1 MTASNPLDVLVLLPL
16 ADEQRARLEAG
27 APHARYT
34 YVTPTSPL
42 DVGAPSAEQVAEAN
56 VIVGN
61 VSPAL
66 LGHAA
71 NVARAIDSDDIKRP
85 TTHMLLAGT
94 LEVLGASLAGVT
106 IERVEGA
113 TFFATLDVVNATG
126 EHHHIDARPSDA
138 VALAITCDEP
148 IFASRE
154 VLECAGSPD
163 FDAIEKDER
172 SREEA
177 KFHDFVEGLSPDDFK
192 APRQN

>member
-1 MTASNPLDVLVLLPL
+1 MVEMTLKNLI
-16 ADEQRARLEAG
+16 
-27 APHARYT
+27 
-34 YVTPTSPL
+34 
-42 DVGAPSAEQVAEAN
+42 VGGGPIPSA
-56 VIVGN
+56 IILK
-61 VSPAL
+61 PAP
-66 LGHAA
+66 
-71 NVARAIDSDDIKRP
+71 ISDDSDVEKLSDPADLAAVGTDIKRP

-138 VALAITCDEP
+138 VALAIICDEP

>member
-1 MTASNPLDVLVLLPL
+1 MVEMTLKNLI
-16 ADEQRARLEAG
+16 
-27 APHARYT
+27 
-34 YVTPTSPL
+34 
-42 DVGAPSAEQVAEAN
+42 VGGGPIPSAIILKPAPISDDSDVENLSDPADLAA
-56 VIVGN
+56 VGTEITLPIS
-61 VSPAL
+61 VGTAD
-66 LGHAA
+66 AA

-85 TTHMLLAGT
+85 TTHMLLAAT

-172 SREEA
+172 AREEA

>member
-1 MTASNPLDVLVLLPL
+1 MVEMTLKNLI
-16 ADEQRARLEAG
+16 
-27 APHARYT
+27 
-34 YVTPTSPL
+34 
-42 DVGAPSAEQVAEAN
+42 VGGGPIPSAIILKPAPVSDDSDVENLSDPADLAA
-56 VIVGN
+56 VGTEITLPIS
-61 VSPAL
+61 VGTAD
-66 LGHAA
+66 AA

-85 TTHMLLAGT
+85 TTHMLLAAT

-163 FDAIEKDER
+163 FDGVEKDER

-177 KFHDFVEGLSPDDFK
+177 EFHDFVEGLSPDDFK